1 MDAGIVVLLLLF
13 VVRPLIRNL
22 TNNSRTIVGTLPPGA
37 AMGADGTLLP
47 AGLPALPLAPGVTP
61 AVVYEQQVAQAR
73 GLVAKD
79 PARVAQVVK
88 DWVQA
93 ND

>member
-1 MDAGIVVLLLLF
+1 MDINWLNFFGLNHA
-13 VVRPLIRNL
+13 
-22 TNNSRTIVGTLPPGA
+22 LPPGA
-37 AMGADGTLLP
+37 ALGPDGALLP
-47 AGLPALPLAPGVTP
+47 AGQAALPQPAGPTTALA
-61 AVVYEQQVAQAR
+61 YEQQVAQAR